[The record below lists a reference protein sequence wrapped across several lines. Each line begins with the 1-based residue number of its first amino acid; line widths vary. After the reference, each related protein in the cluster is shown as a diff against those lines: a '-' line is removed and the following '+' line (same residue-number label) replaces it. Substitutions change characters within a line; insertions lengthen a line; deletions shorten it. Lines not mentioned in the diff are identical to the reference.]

1 MRGGKGD
8 RMEDVVRHLSESLF
22 FQQLGHE
29 ELVALAQC
37 GSRFN
42 APADV
47 EIIRRGDEGDALFLV
62 LDGGVKV
69 VIPEASG
76 AEFVVARL
84 GKGSIFGELS
94 LLDREPRSA
103 TVTTVVASTLFMIRR
118 NDFHRLL
125 LQHQALLAW
134 LLAGLSRRVRES
146 TSARHQEEIGRRL
159 AEAKRE
165 VDRHRAITSMVT
177 GIAHELN
184 TPLGV
189 CVTAASMISEW
200 LGQIAGGP
208 ADPAGDWYGDV
219 VDATT
224 LLIDNINRCSSL
236 VRSFTEIAALQR
248 GEAKGSIDLRE
259 LIDTVIASFPLVQR
273 RGLKTVDVRVDTSS
287 AVWRGCRNQLG
298 RVLTQ
303 LLANIDA
310 HAYGPDSDDGP
321 GGGSGAR
328 AEIMVSDHRLR
339 GQPALRFDIRD
350 FGVGISPEVMPHV
363 YDAFY
368 TTGRGRGHK
377 GLGLTIAYNA
387 VTGPLE
393 GTISLDSI
401 PGQGTTATIVVPLE

>member
-1 MRGGKGD
+1 MATTREDGAD
-8 RMEDVVRHLSESLF
+8 SMEDVVRHLSESLF

-29 ELVALAQC
+29 ELYALAQC
-37 GSRFN
+37 GSRFA
-42 APADV
+42 APAET
-47 EIIRRGDEGDALFLV
+47 EIIRRGDEGDALYLV
-62 LDGGVKV
+62 LDGGVRV
-69 VIPEASG
+69 TIPEASG

-84 GKGSIFGELS
+84 GRGSIFGELS
-94 LLDREPRSA
+94 LLVREPRSA
-103 TVTTVVASTLFMIRR
+103 TVITVVDSTLFMIRR

-146 TSARHQEEIGRRL
+146 TSARHQDEIGRRL
-159 AEAKRE
+159 VEAQRE
-165 VDRHRAITSMVT
+165 IDRHRAITSMVT

-200 LGQIAGGP
+200 LGTISP
-208 ADPAGDWYGDV
+208 ALAEGDAEWFGDV
-219 VDATT
+219 VDATS

-248 GEAKGSIDLRE
+248 GEAKSSVDLRE
-259 LIDTVIASFPLVQR
+259 LIDSVVASFPLVQR
-273 RGLKTVDVRVDTSS
+273 HGLKSVEIRIDTASPD
-287 AVWRGCRNQLG
+287 WRGCRHQLG

-310 HAYGPDSDDGP
+310 HAYGPEGDP
-321 GGGSGAR
+321 EAR
-328 AEIMVSDHRLR
+328 AEIVVADDRLR
-339 GQPALRFDIRD
+339 GNPALRFEIRD
-350 FGVGISPEVMPHV
+350 FGAGIPPEVLPHV

-387 VTGPLE
+387 VTGPLA
-393 GTISLDSI
+393 GTIALDSA
-401 PGQGTTATIVVPLE
+401 PGRGTTATVIVPRE

>member
-1 MRGGKGD
+1 
-8 RMEDVVRHLSESLF
+8 MEDVVRHLSESLF

-29 ELVALAQC
+29 ELFALAQC
-37 GSRFN
+37 GSRFT
-42 APADV
+42 APADL
-47 EIIRRGDEGDALFLV
+47 EIIRRGEEGDALYLV

-69 VIPEASG
+69 TIPEASG

-103 TVTTVVASTLFMIRR
+103 TVTTVVESTLYMIRR

-146 TSARHQEEIGRRL
+146 TIARHQEEIGRRL
-159 AEAKRE
+159 AEAQRE
-165 VDRHRAITSMVT
+165 VDRHRAITNMVT

-200 LGQIAGGP
+200 LALAEAARGDLNA
-208 ADPAGDWYGDV
+208 DWYGDV
-219 VDATT
+219 VDATS

-248 GEAKGSIDLRE
+248 GEAKVAVDLRE
-259 LIDTVIASFPLVQR
+259 LIDSVIASFPLVQR
-273 RGLKTVDVRVDTSS
+273 RGLKMVDVQLETARAT
-287 AVWRGCRNQLG
+287 WRGCRNQMG

-310 HAYGPDSDDGP
+310 HAYGPDDAAE
-321 GGGSGAR
+321 AR
-328 AEIMVSDHRLR
+328 AEIKVSDHQLR
-339 GQPALRFDIRD
+339 GRPALRFDVRD
-350 FGVGISPEVMPHV
+350 FGAGIPPEVMPHV

-377 GLGLTIAYNA
+377 GLGLTIAYNS

-393 GTISLDSI
+393 GIINLDST
-401 PGQGTTATIVVPLE
+401 PGQGTIASVVVPLE

>member
-1 MRGGKGD
+1 
-8 RMEDVVRHLSESLF
+8 MEDVVRHLSESLF

-29 ELVALAQC
+29 ELYALAQC
-37 GSRFN
+37 GSRFT
-42 APADV
+42 APAET
-47 EIIRRGDEGDALFLV
+47 EIIRRGDEGDALYLV
-62 LDGGVKV
+62 LDGGVRV
-69 VIPEASG
+69 TIPEASG

-84 GKGSIFGELS
+84 GRGSIFGELS

-103 TVTTVVASTLFMIRR
+103 TVITVVDSTLFMIRR

-125 LQHQALLAW
+125 LQHQGLLAW

-159 AEAKRE
+159 AEAQRE

-200 LGQIAGGP
+200 LGTINP
-208 ADPAGDWYGDV
+208 ALAERDVEWFGDV
-219 VDATT
+219 VDATS

-248 GEAKGSIDLRE
+248 GEAKSSVELRE
-259 LIDTVIASFPLVQR
+259 LIDSVVASFPLVQR
-273 RGLKTVDVRVDTSS
+273 HGLKGVEIRIDTAS
-287 AVWRGCRNQLG
+287 ADWRGCRHQLG

-310 HAYGPDSDDGP
+310 HAYGPESAP
-321 GGGSGAR
+321 EAR
-328 AEIMVSDHRLR
+328 AEIVVADDRLR
-339 GQPALRFDIRD
+339 GNPALRFEIRD
-350 FGVGISPEVMPHV
+350 FGAGIPPEVLPHV

-387 VTGPLE
+387 VTGPLA
-393 GTISLDSI
+393 GTITLDSA
-401 PGQGTTATIVVPLE
+401 PGRGTTATVVVPRE

>member
-1 MRGGKGD
+1 
-8 RMEDVVRHLSESLF
+8 MEDVVRHLSESLF

-29 ELVALAQC
+29 ELFALAQC
-37 GSRFN
+37 GSRFTV
-42 APADV
+42 AADA
-47 EIIRRGDEGDALFLV
+47 EIIRRGEEGDALYLV
-62 LDGGVKV
+62 LEGGVKV
-69 VIPEASG
+69 TIPESQG
-76 AEFVVARL
+76 VEFVVARL

-103 TVTTVVASTLFMIRR
+103 TVTTVVDSTLFMIRR
-118 NDFHRLL
+118 ADFHRLL
-125 LQHQALLAW
+125 LQHQGLLAW

-146 TSARHQEEIGRRL
+146 TIARHQEEVERRL

-200 LGQIAGGP
+200 LGVVGSGKGESAIE
-208 ADPAGDWYGDV
+208 WYGDV
-219 VDATT
+219 VDATS

-248 GEAKGSIDLRE
+248 GEPKSAVDLRE
-259 LIDTVIASFPLVQR
+259 LIDSVIASFPLVQR
-273 RGLKTVDVRVDTSS
+273 YGLKTVEVKVETASP
-287 AVWRGCRNQLG
+287 VWRGCRTQLG

-310 HAYGPDSDDGP
+310 HAYGTDGE
-321 GGGSGAR
+321 GREARETR
-328 AEIMVSDHRLR
+328 AEIRVCDHQLR
-339 GQPALRFDIRD
+339 GRPALRFDIRD
-350 FGVGISPEVMPHV
+350 FGAGIPAEVMPHV

-393 GTISLDSI
+393 GSISLDSA
-401 PGQGTTATIVVPLE
+401 PGQGTTASILVPAE